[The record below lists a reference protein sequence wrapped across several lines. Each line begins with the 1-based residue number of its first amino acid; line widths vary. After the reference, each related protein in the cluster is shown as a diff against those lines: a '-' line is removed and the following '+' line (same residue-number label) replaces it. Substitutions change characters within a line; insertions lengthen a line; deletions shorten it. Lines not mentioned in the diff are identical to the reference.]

1 MQAIEFE
8 ATTFQHTIRVP
19 DSVPDG
25 VSLRVLLL
33 VDEAKISQHDNT
45 GEHIKNLLSAMP
57 DVGDDQ
63 DFARHCE
70 AVLPEDN
77 KRQAALAHIAAVQA
91 NWQGKPIADREAL
104 YDTARG
110 Q

>member
-33 VDEAKISQHDNT
+33 IDEAKTSQHDNT
-45 GEHIKNLLSAMP
+45 GEHIGAMP
-57 DVGDDQ
+57 DAG
-63 DFARHCE
+63 HE
-70 AVLPEDN
+70 AVVPEDS
-77 KRQAALAHIAAVQA
+77 KPQAALAHIAAVRA

-110 Q
+110 T